1 VRAGRMKE
9 RKLDLHL
16 SGKIAVVTGASKGI
30 GLAVTKAFV
39 DAGTHVVAGSRTPGK
54 QLPLLEESG
63 QVSFV
68 SVDLTQ
74 PGAAEELIAAAS
86 HRGGIDILIN
96 NVGGATAR
104 PGGLAS
110 ISDDEWRASW
120 DLNVMGVV
128 RPTRAAL
135 PAIERRGGGS
145 IVIVSSISAYSPGPN
160 TYDYCAAKAAVA
172 NFAKALSKDL
182 APRNIRVNSVSPGP
196 VATEKWTEQGGM
208 ADGLAAARGQTADEV
223 GAELA
228 SSAPTGRF
236 TTPEEVADVVLFLAS
251 DRGGNITGSDYRI
264 DGGYVTTV

>member
-1 VRAGRMKE
+1 M
-9 RKLDLHL
+9 DLHL
-16 SGKIAVVTGASKGI
+16 SGKTAVVTGASKGI
-30 GLAVTKAFV
+30 GLAVTMALV
-39 DAGTHVVAGSRTPGK
+39 DAGAYVVAGSRTPGK

-74 PGAAEELIAAAS
+74 RGAAEELIAAAS
-86 HRGGIDILIN
+86 HRGGIDVLIN
-96 NVGGATAR
+96 NVGGATGR

-110 ISDDEWRASW
+110 ISDDDWRATW

-135 PAIERRGGGS
+135 PEIERRGGGS
-145 IVIVSSISAYSPGPN
+145 VVIVSSITAYSPGPN

-172 NFAKALSKDL
+172 NFAKALSKEL
-182 APRNIRVNSVSPGP
+182 ASNNIRVNSVSPGP
-196 VATEKWTEQGGM
+196 VSTEKWTQRGGM
-208 ADGLAAARGQTADEV
+208 ADRLAAARGQTADEIR
-223 GAELA
+223 AELA

-236 TTPEEVADVVLFLAS
+236 TTPEEVADLVLFLAS
-251 DRGGNITGSDYRI
+251 DRSANITGSDFRI